1 MLPVLFHLMWQ
12 GRLVASEFTSA
23 PLGAATMVRTARGVS
38 RPRGVLAIGDRVVID
53 GVSHVLVGVSG
64 TAVRLASADGA
75 VVTTTVTELLAAGN
89 VADPRGRGRPED
101 AGGGG
106 GRTAAGAC
114 WRRPRGGKR
123 HIVEVIYGL
132 PPDAPAGTR
141 PRPEYDMERLL
152 ADRAGEGQGRRA
164 DRGRPSGV
172 AVSRE
177 AASATVGGRRPVRPG
192 RSPGDATVPGVRAGR
207 PAGGRPRCAR
217 PLRRPPRTSTR
228 TASFVIWRTEQI
240 VKDSIDTGGE
250 AVVWPSQ
257 RSLYRLFDKVSAGKH
272 TTGSA
277 STRRSLAAR
286 PEGMFA
292 ARTGVGARRGDGDRL
307 HAAGR
312 DGAAGRRGGRAG
324 ST

>member
-1 MLPVLFHLMWQ
+1 M
-12 GRLVASEFTSA
+12 
-23 PLGAATMVRTARGVS
+23 
-38 RPRGVLAIGDRVVID
+38 
-53 GVSHVLVGVSG
+53 VGVEG
-64 TAVRLASADGA
+64 LPQEVLEAASWW
-75 VVTTTVTELLAAGN
+75 E
-89 VADPRGRGRPED
+89 
-101 AGGGG
+101 
-106 GRTAAGAC
+106 
-114 WRRPRGGKR
+114 R

-132 PPDAPAGTR
+132 PPDAPASTR
-141 PRPEYDMERLL
+141 PRPEYDMEACSLTAREKAKAAELTAAGHPVSAVTVKRHRQRYE
-152 ADRAGEGQGRRA
+152 ADGL
-164 DRGRPSGV
+164 SGLV
-172 AVSRE
+172 DHRVMR
-177 AASATVGGRRPVRPG
+177 
-192 RSPGDATVPGVRAGR
+192 RSPAFGRVDPRVVSAMRQAVEEATED
-207 PAGGRPRCAR
+207 
-217 PLRRPPRTSTR
+217 STR

-312 DGAAGRRGGRAG
+312 DGAAGRRGGGPGRPDRHHRCRHPDGVRGGAAPDHPQRRRQRAAG
-324 ST
+324 PRADSRADAAGLDTGTDDGGLGAALGTVVLASTNGWRTRPRNR